1 MDNDPAA
8 LLASKS
14 ASDKAKPVST
24 LCAVH
29 NPQGVIAH
37 WTKPGQ
43 IVAWN
48 MIGQVAFGETHNV
61 TILVRLDMQIRHDHV
76 Y

>member
-1 MDNDPAA
+1 MDNDTTAPS
-8 LLASKS
+8 ASKP
-14 ASDKAKPVST
+14 ALEKPKTTST

-48 MIGQVAFGETHNV
+48 MVGQVAFGETLNV
-61 TILVRLDMQIRHDHV
+61 TVLVSCLPYFCITA
-76 Y
+76 